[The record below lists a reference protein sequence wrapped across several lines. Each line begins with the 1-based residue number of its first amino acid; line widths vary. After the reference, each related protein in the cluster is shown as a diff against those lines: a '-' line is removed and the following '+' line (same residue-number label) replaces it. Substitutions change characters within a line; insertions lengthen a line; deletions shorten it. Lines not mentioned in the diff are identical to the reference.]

1 GTIIHAALETAA
13 AGTEDELWSVVEE
26 RWGELVFD
34 AAWRERAERVRAR
47 ELVRRLATYVRR
59 FDDAGGRLVGAE
71 RHFEVAIP
79 VEDAGEHGA

>member
-1 GTIIHAALETAA
+1 RVSPSRLHALEQCELDWVIGDLGGDRSGTTAGIGTIIHAALETAA

-47 ELVRRLATYVRR
+47 EL
-59 FDDAGGRLVGAE
+59 
-71 RHFEVAIP
+71 
-79 VEDAGEHGA
+79 